1 MWVGTGAASAPRP
14 PQNMNANRPPNGNRC
29 KPLLDS
35 KLVNYLYPSLQ
46 PKVLVT
52 GLLNLKAPMANLP
65 PFLPDS
71 EVSIRELE
79 LANMNFVGL
88 HWTTLLV

>member
-14 PQNMNANRPPNGNRC
+14 QNMNANRAPNGNRC
-29 KPLLDS
+29 KPLLAS
-35 KLVNYLYPSLQ
+35 KPVNYLYSSLQ

-52 GLLNLKAPMANLP
+52 GLLNLKAPISNLP
-65 PFLPDS
+65 IFLRDS